1 MLKII
6 TVTGY
11 KGGVGKSTTAIHLA
25 AYFSTLG
32 KTVLV
37 DGDLNRTAVTW
48 AARGELPFMV
58 GDERQM
64 GKIIQ
69 GAEFAIIDTPAR
81 PSSDDLKEL
90 AKGCDLMILPT
101 IPDVVSVDPMLTIAR
116 DLEGLGAKYRALI
129 TLVPP
134 LPSRNGEMM
143 REELDRAKIP
153 VFRAMIRRTVLF
165 GNAALEG
172 KLISQLGDARA
183 YQAWS
188 DYESIGKEIEGLI

>member
-1 MLKII
+1 
-6 TVTGY
+6 
-11 KGGVGKSTTAIHLA
+11 
-25 AYFSTLG
+25 
-32 KTVLV
+32 
-37 DGDLNRTAVTW
+37 
-48 AARGELPFMV
+48 
-58 GDERQM
+58 
-64 GKIIQ
+64 
-69 GAEFAIIDTPAR
+69 
-81 PSSDDLKEL
+81 
-90 AKGCDLMILPT
+90 MILPT

-183 YQAWS
+183 HQAWG
-188 DYESIGKEIEGLI
+188 DYESVGKEIEGLI

>member
-25 AYFSTLG
+25 AYFSTRG

-48 AARGELPFMV
+48 AARGELPFTV

-129 TLVPP
+129 ALVPP

-183 YQAWS
+183 HQAWS
-188 DYESIGKEIEGLI
+188 DYESVGKEIEGLI